1 MSRRW
6 LIAGAFALLSAEPG
20 WGFEVFHSKTN
31 AAADR
36 VPGVVP
42 NGGGVTNLNIW
53 IDTKEG
59 GVANP
64 GNPSLACSGPGSTGD
79 YACAWDLQFTT
90 TGNIVIT
97 GFTPQV
103 GGDYIVMHQASAT
116 SLRMNGGKPSGPV
129 YELDELRIGTLH
141 VQATG
146 SSGQVLNSGSSVDTL
161 LNLVPI
167 PGTPKVLA
175 NACTQGQAPDNDCDG
190 LQGAADNCPHY
201 AQTASTDT
209 DTDGRGNECEC
220 TDQDGNGRN
229 TVSDIIAINTAIFN
243 PGQATALCD
252 GNNDGLCNVNDIIAA
267 NIEIF
272 SPTSTSICS
281 RQPVPGP

>member
-1 MSRRW
+1 MPRRW
-6 LIAGAFALLSAEPG
+6 LIAGAVLLLSAEPG
-20 WGFEVFHSKTN
+20 WAFEVFHSKSN

-42 NGGGVTNLNIW
+42 NGGGVTNLNVW

-64 GNPSLACSGPGSTGD
+64 GNPALACSGPGSTGD

-97 GFTPQV
+97 GFTPQQ
-103 GGDYIVMHQASAT
+103 GGDYIVMHQASPT

-129 YELDELRIGTLH
+129 YELDELPIGTLH

-146 SSGQVLNSGSSVDTL
+146 PSGQVLMNVGSSVDTE

-167 PGTPKVLA
+167 PGTPTLLA
-175 NACTQGQAPDNDCDG
+175 STCGSGTLDSDCDALALPG
-190 LQGAADNCPHY
+190 DNCPFH
-201 AQTASTDT
+201 ATSNTADT
-209 DTDGRGNECEC
+209 DTDGRGDECEC
-220 TDQDGNGRN
+220 TDQNGDGRN
-229 TVSDIIAINTAIFN
+229 TVSDIVAINIAIFN
-243 PGQATALCD
+243 PSQATVLCD
-252 GNNDGLCNVNDIIAA
+252 GNGDGQCNVNDIIAA
-267 NIEIF
+267 NTEIF